1 MEKNQEFYQNKQN
14 YGDVCVPS
22 RDDIFTHLIK
32 EHFLSEFSTEEDKL
46 QVLENLGLLQKLEQ
60 IKQILSNKADLHL
73 LKRYVTE
80 IELARLLQVDRPRDE
95 KSKGYFS
102 SLEELTS
109 KYPTSSID
117 DWAVVNVD
125 GDWYVFKYTNSGWAQ
140 AEPYKTD
147 IDLTEYAKLNDL
159 DGLQTLLIS
168 GENIKTINGQSILG
182 EGDIV
187 IEGGGGNQGIDL
199 SEYATK
205 EELYNIQFPLKVKLV
220 LTPTL
225 YEFTGENQTVTLSV
239 VTKKGDTTVVPNL
252 ITLKINNEE
261 PITINSAYQTD
272 INRKGITTF
281 EVTCKRG
288 LEEVTA
294 TTSVNFVLPTYI
306 GFDVTDDSAN
316 LDLSTLSK
324 RIKSNAQF
332 SEAVQNVNAG
342 SYLWIVSP
350 FNVNKVATDEG
361 FTYVVRMINVDY
373 KDGLYYYRSSSAID
387 VSHLTY
393 YIK

>member
-1 MEKNQEFYQNKQN
+1 
-14 YGDVCVPS
+14 
-22 RDDIFTHLIK
+22 
-32 EHFLSEFSTEEDKL
+32 
-46 QVLENLGLLQKLEQ
+46 
-60 IKQILSNKADLHL
+60 
-73 LKRYVTE
+73 
-80 IELARLLQVDRPRDE
+80 
-95 KSKGYFS
+95 
-102 SLEELTS
+102 LT
-109 KYPTSSID
+109 
-117 DWAVVNVD
+117 
-125 GDWYVFKYTNSGWAQ
+125 
-140 AEPYKTD
+140 
-147 IDLTEYAKLNDL
+147 
-159 DGLQTLLIS
+159 
-168 GENIKTINGQSILG
+168 
-182 EGDIV
+182 
-187 IEGGGGNQGIDL
+187 
-199 SEYATK
+199 
-205 EELYNIQFPLKVKLV
+205 VKLV

-239 VTKKGDTTVVPNL
+239 VTKKGGTTVVPEL
-252 ITLKINNEE
+252 ITLKVNNEE

-294 TTSVNFVLPTYI
+294 TASVNFVLPTYI
-306 GFDVTDDSAN
+306 GFDVTDDSVN

>member
-32 EHFLSEFSTEEDKL
+32 EHFLSEFSTEEEKL

-125 GDWYVFKYTNSGWAQ
+125 GDWYVFKYANSGWAQ

-159 DGLQTLLIS
+159 DGLQDLLVS
-168 GENIKTINGQSILG
+168 GVNIKTINGQSILG

-187 IEGGGGNQGIDL
+187 IEGGGGNQEIDL
-199 SEYATK
+199 SDYATK

-239 VTKKGDTTVVPNL
+239 VTKKGDTTVVPDL

-316 LDLSTLSK
+316 LDLNTLSK

-332 SEAVQNVNAG
+332 SEAIQNVNAG